1 MTKHFPT
8 HQLFFPTHRRL
19 LTKTPSTQRHDV
31 VVVGARCAGAA
42 TAMLLAAAGHDVVL
56 VDRAVFPSDTLSTHA
71 IARSGVVQL
80 NRWGLLPAVLDAGTP
95 PIREVVFHAGGT
107 PVRRSVKDR
116 LGVDM
121 LVAPR
126 RHVLDALLVDAA
138 VAAGARLMTG
148 VSVDGV
154 RRGDD
159 GRVSGVRARD
169 DSGRLEIAARFV
181 VGADGLRS
189 RIARCVD
196 APFTHVRG
204 AGDGAVHYAYFAGDW
219 PAMEYYL
226 GDGLF
231 AGVFPTNNAEACVW
245 VCSPADDRQV
255 VSSYAPHDRR
265 RLRRHGP
272 CRGTRARR
280 TPRARPPPGGRRP
293 RGMIGLPNHL
303 RHPVGPGWALV
314 GDAGYHRDPI
324 TGHGISDAFR
334 DAELLATALDEVLS
348 GDTDEASA
356 LADYHAQRDRQLREI
371 FEITCELTTYPP
383 ADRFIE
389 LQKQLARAID
399 TQAETLAARPFPP
412 LATVVA

>member
-1 MTKHFPT
+1 
-8 HQLFFPTHRRL
+8 
-19 LTKTPSTQRHDV
+19 
-31 VVVGARCAGAA
+31 
-42 TAMLLAAAGHDVVL
+42 
-56 VDRAVFPSDTLSTHA
+56 
-71 IARSGVVQL
+71 
-80 NRWGLLPAVLDAGTP
+80 
-95 PIREVVFHAGGT
+95 
-107 PVRRSVKDR
+107 
-116 LGVDM
+116 
-121 LVAPR
+121 
-126 RHVLDALLVDAA
+126 LDALLVEAA

-154 RRGDD
+154 RRADD
-159 GRVSGVRARD
+159 GRVRGVRARD

-196 APFTHVRG
+196 APFTRVRG
-204 AGDGAVHYAYFAGDW
+204 DGSGAVHYAYFAGDW

-245 VCSPADDRQV
+245 VCSPADAAKSFRRTHRTIDAAFDAMVRAA
-255 VSSYAPHDRR
+255 APGLAE
-265 RLRRHGP
+265 RLRVSATR
-272 CRGTRARR
+272 RSGTR
-280 TPRARPPPGGRRP
+280 GI
-293 RGMIGLPNHL
+293 IGLPNHL
-303 RHPVGPGWALV
+303 RRPVGPGWALV

-334 DAELLATALDEVLS
+334 DAELLATALDDILR
-348 GDTDEASA
+348 GDADEAGA

-412 LATVVA
+412 LATAMA